1 MNTIYWTHSDQMHD
15 KEDIPLLLTQK
26 ILEEYPEDYY
36 ELLQKCS
43 SICEKEYISRI
54 LNSTTINDASWNS
67 THAQALFYLVGD
79 RSEISKKYISDHP
92 GGNFYGMK
100 QEGIREEVGI
110 KIFRLMVDLGAN
122 LTITDYYEHNIY
134 DCIYD
139 VKSVA
144 GRVNN
149 KNFINVVLEEY
160 KKQII
165 LNAL

>member
-1 MNTIYWTHSDQMHD
+1 MNTFYWTHSDQMHD

-54 LNSTTINDASWNS
+54 LNRTTNYDSWFS

-100 QEGIREEVGI
+100 QEGISEELGI

-122 LTITDYYEHNIY
+122 LTITDYYENNIY
-134 DCIYD
+134 NNIHD
-139 VKSVA
+139 VKSIA

-149 KNFINVVLEEY
+149 KHFINVILEEY
-160 KKQII
+160 QKQII
-165 LNAL
+165 